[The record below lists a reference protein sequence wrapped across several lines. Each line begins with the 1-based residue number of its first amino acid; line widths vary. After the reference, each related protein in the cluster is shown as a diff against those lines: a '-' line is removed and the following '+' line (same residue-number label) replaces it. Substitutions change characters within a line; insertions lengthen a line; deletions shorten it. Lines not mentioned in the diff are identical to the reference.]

1 MKARN
6 ILDGLEK
13 LGWFD
18 DYIDITCWRDGAQV
32 VSSQYGEPYAE
43 DGFSLQDELNR
54 EVISFSC
61 EHEGKIVIYLRGA
74 DNA

>member
-1 MKARN
+1 MPRTRESFLPTRFCEGER
-6 ILDGLEK
+6 IPPH
-13 LGWFD
+13 
-18 DYIDITCWRDGAQV
+18 DGAQV

-61 EHEGKIVIYLRGA
+61 EHEGKIVIYLKGDR
-74 DNA
+74 